1 MSECIPLW
9 AEICRPRQPNT
20 VDKCYKEGNLQKR
33 RRIAKLSQVRTC
45 YIAIQRTFLGSMID
59 LTVLLISYRLKMQ
72 LSIMGFSL
80 SIFLPG
86 SKVRQC

>member
-1 MSECIPLW
+1 
-9 AEICRPRQPNT
+9 
-20 VDKCYKEGNLQKR
+20 
-33 RRIAKLSQVRTC
+33 
-45 YIAIQRTFLGSMID
+45 MID